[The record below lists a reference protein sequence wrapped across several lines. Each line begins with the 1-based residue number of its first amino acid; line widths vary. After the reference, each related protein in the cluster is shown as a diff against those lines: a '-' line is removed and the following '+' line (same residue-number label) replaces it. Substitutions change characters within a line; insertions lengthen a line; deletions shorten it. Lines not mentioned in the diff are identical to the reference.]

1 MDSIIVNKNK
11 MVVCWKYEDIFIA
24 EISNI
29 KKSPVLDG
37 DLFAAPVPT
46 SRDSVQVIVDQQQHS
61 IKKKVRYLI
70 IFCVLRQLSFSYL
83 EADLRNE
90 FISESEHNK

>member
-1 MDSIIVNKNK
+1 MRNLFDALPYSKCNRL
-11 MVVCWKYEDIFIA
+11 VVCLKCGGIFIA

-29 KKSPVLDG
+29 KTSPVLDG

-46 SRDSVQVIVDQQQHS
+46 SRDSVQVIVDQQHS

-70 IFCVLRQLSFSYL
+70 IFCDSF
-83 EADLRNE
+83 
-90 FISESEHNK
+90 HNLVW